1 MEGLQRAVQEL
12 RLRNAR
18 LERKLRRVEVEKATW
33 ELRCKWTWWLLEECR
48 DPAARSVLA
57 KVKSWRPDAG
67 VPGGET
73 TPGREAGG
81 GRS

>member
-48 DPAARSVLA
+48 DPAARSILA

-67 VPGGET
+67 VPGDEAK
-73 TPGREAGG
+73 PGSEAGG